1 MSLTFHILGGMATT
15 HLLGA
20 FLDDAQPPLAKVL
33 DIHDRT
39 MAACVAAY
47 C

>member
-1 MSLTFHILGGMATT
+1 MATA

-20 FLDDAQPPLAKVL
+20 FLDEAQQPLARVL

-39 MAACVAAY
+39 MAACVTAY